1 MLKAEEKLRHRY
13 ERQPNEDTP
22 GGNQQRASGSLEDDI
37 FEQIGQEEAL
47 LAK

>member
-13 ERQPNEDTP
+13 ERQSNEEIP

-37 FEQIGQEEAL
+37 FDQIVQE
-47 LAK
+47 